1 MRNKKLFLVAL
12 LVIFALPV
20 QAIKPIRVQ
29 RAVSKARSVVSG
41 SALANRAATARLHD
55 FASRAAQ
62 MREIN
67 TAFLKNAFRY
77 RKKVFEVQ
85 IATDGRHTASAF
97 ALNIQGRVWGV
108 TAAHVMH
115 NISSNPFIK
124 IKKGTETI
132 LAPIPSWHIG
142 NKIGND
148 VAIFEI
154 PQEILPHIEVLSPSK
169 QALLPATQTQSP
181 AFVRGNYTFLPSE
194 DVLFVG
200 PHRIFLRDQLRRE
213 ATGYCGSPVLVNGEV
228 VGLHVGVYSL
238 EQIRT
243 SAWSDLLNKERL
255 SIQSPLH
262 TASPISHVLQL
273 AHEVEPA
280 AVSPAPTLLKV
291 LGHTVRPL
299 AAREQLVS
307 VALLRNGV
315 FQQEIHAHPFMNFD
329 KLEEFFELQEN
340 DVLRLTINQPKPYS
354 QRVQTVLYDVNVSTG
369 EIKKWDR

>member
-1 MRNKKLFLVAL
+1 MRNTKLFLVAL

-97 ALNIQGRVWGV
+97 ALNVQGRVWGV

-181 AFVRGNYTFLPSE
+181 AFIRGNYTFLPSE

-200 PHRIFLRDQLRRE
+200 PYRIFLRDQLLHE

-280 AVSPAPTLLKV
+280 AASPAPTLLKV

-340 DVLRLTINQPKPYS
+340 DVLRLTINQPKPFT
-354 QRVQTVLYDVNVSTG
+354 QQTQTVLYDVNVSTG
-369 EIKKWDR
+369 DVTTVTP